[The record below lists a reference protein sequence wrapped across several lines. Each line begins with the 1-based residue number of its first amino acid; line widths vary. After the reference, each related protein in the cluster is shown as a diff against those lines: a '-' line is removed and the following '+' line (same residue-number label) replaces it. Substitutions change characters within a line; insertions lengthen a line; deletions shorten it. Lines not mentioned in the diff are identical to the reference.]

1 MNKKIF
7 IQSFLVLIIMF
18 TSFVF
23 YKLFLADNVLK
34 VKNIKLENLNI
45 SEKNTNQIND
55 IIYRSKSM
63 DDNNY
68 IVKAEFAQINTD
80 NPDFMILTN
89 VKGKFLLKNSDMI
102 EITSKKANYDSV
114 NYNTNFYQ
122 NVLIT
127 FDNHK
132 INSDNFDLFFDSKL
146 GTIYN
151 NIIYKNLS
159 TTLVADKID
168 IDLITKDTKV
178 YMLDKSKKIK
188 IKHQN

>member
-55 IIYRSKSM
+55 IIYRSKSI

-68 IVKAEFAQINTD
+68 IVKAEFAQINAD
-80 NPDFMILTN
+80 NPDFMLLTN
-89 VKGKFLLKNSDMI
+89 VKGKFLLKNSEII
-102 EITSKKANYDSV
+102 EITSKKANYNSV

>member
-7 IQSFLVLIIMF
+7 IQCFLVLVIMF

-34 VKNIKLENLNI
+34 VKNIKLKNLNI

-55 IIYRSKSM
+55 IIYRSKSI

-68 IVKAEFAQINTD
+68 IVKAEFAQINAD
-80 NPDFMILTN
+80 NPDLMLLTN
-89 VKGKFLLKNSDMI
+89 VKGKFLLKNSEII
-102 EITSKKANYDSV
+102 EITSKKANYNSV

-132 INSDNFDLFFDSKL
+132 INSDNFDLFFDRKL
-146 GTIYN
+146 GSIYN

>member
-89 VKGKFLLKNSDMI
+89 VKGKFLLKNSEII
-102 EITSKKANYDSV
+102 EITSKKANYNSV

>member
-23 YKLFLADNVLK
+23 YKLFLADNVLE

-55 IIYRSKSM
+55 IIYRSKSI

-68 IVKAEFAQINTD
+68 IVKAEFAQINAD
-80 NPDFMILTN
+80 NPDFMLLTN
-89 VKGKFLLKNSDMI
+89 VKGKFLLKNSEII
-102 EITSKKANYDSV
+102 EITSKKANYNSV

>member
-7 IQSFLVLIIMF
+7 IQCFLVLVIMF

-34 VKNIKLENLNI
+34 VKNIKLKNLNI

-55 IIYRSKSM
+55 IIYRSKSI

-68 IVKAEFAQINTD
+68 IVKAEFAQINAD
-80 NPDFMILTN
+80 NPDLMLLTN
-89 VKGKFLLKNSDMI
+89 VKGKFLLKNSEII
-102 EITSKKANYDSV
+102 EITSKKANYNSV

-132 INSDNFDLFFDSKL
+132 INSDNFDLFFDRKL